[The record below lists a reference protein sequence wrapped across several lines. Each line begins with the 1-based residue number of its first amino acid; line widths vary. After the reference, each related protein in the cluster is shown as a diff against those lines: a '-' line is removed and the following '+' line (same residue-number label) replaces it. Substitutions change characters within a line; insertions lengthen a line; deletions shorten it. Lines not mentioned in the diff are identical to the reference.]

1 MFTLDQDLA
10 LEWSLMQLTR
20 ASGDAECKRYHQSM
34 AEACLQVSN
43 VLGLVANANGQLKDR
58 KWNQAIA
65 IYEKAQAVYP
75 TLPKD
80 LSFRLKRLI
89 AEMLMVE
96 GRDMVRFGNNEGL
109 AILRD
114 ARRYDPELMSD
125 PEAAFKRFSLWLEDD
140 KNQNL
145 ADVKKGQGEKEA
157 KCGDLKAAIETSKK
171 HNSSVRTCSEAVTLR
186 LKRSGWSGV
195 PISILEF
202 AQPTTEKRRKRFVIL
217 QMLRATIQVSLKIA
231 PPNRSNSKPRDWSCK

>member
-1 MFTLDQDLA
+1 
-10 LEWSLMQLTR
+10 
-20 ASGDAECKRYHQSM
+20 M

-157 KCGDLKAAIETSKK
+157 KRGDLKAAIEYFKEAQQLSPNLFRGGDFETEAKRLVGRANFDLGIRAAHDGKK
-171 HNSSVRTCSEAVTLR
+171 EEAIRYFTDAKSNDPSLFKDRTPEIEATRNLAIGRV
-186 LKRSGWSGV
+186 K
-195 PISILEF
+195 
-202 AQPTTEKRRKRFVIL
+202 
-217 QMLRATIQVSLKIA
+217 
-231 PPNRSNSKPRDWSCK
+231 